1 MTDSPV
7 LLFEY
12 PATTRVVAGYVQPT
26 VKLEFGSLTDQRPTG
41 THAVEPLLAD
51 VIPEFAEDREE
62 VVALEVERTF
72 WEKATILHAEFHRP
86 TEQPI
91 RDRFARHYADL
102 AALWR
107 HAARNAALGRLDLL
121 ERVATFK
128 ARFFGSRWADYETA
142 RPGSLKLCPPAA
154 REAELARDYEKMAP
168 MFLAPPPAFA
178 EILRVLRDAEREINL
193 VERPPE

>member
-1 MTDSPV
+1 M
-7 LLFEY
+7 
-12 PATTRVVAGYVQPT
+12 
-26 VKLEFGSLTDQRPTG
+26 
-41 THAVEPLLAD
+41 EPLLAD

-62 VVALEVERTF
+62 VVVLEVERTF

-102 AALWR
+102 ASSGGMRPGTR
-107 HAARNAALGRLDLL
+107 HSEDWTCW

-128 ARFFGSRWADYETA
+128 PRFFGSRWADYETA

-154 REAELARDYEKMAP
+154 REAG
-168 MFLAPPPAFA
+168 
-178 EILRVLRDAEREINL
+178 NL
-193 VERPPE
+193 CA